1 MEYCYE
7 RIGRICSISSITPFL
22 RYSSASPLG
31 IWRKP
36 ALVIP
41 SEVEESLDIVLAVA
55 ISSPLGIARKRAKI
69 ISMPAVAT
77 GPMIRREI
85 GDDHVCLL
93 VFDRPESGAN
103 IFDAATLDELNEHL
117 DFIENDASLRG
128 LIIAS
133 AKKSIFVAGADLK
146 TLLQQ
151 AQSGDLRAFIAHGQR
166 VLNRLAA
173 LKIPTVAAIHGA
185 AAGGGYEVVLAC
197 DYRVASDDPA
207 TRIGLP
213 ETTLGL
219 MPAWGGCTRLPR
231 LIGIEKAA
239 EVIAKGKLYSA
250 HEALKLG
257 LVDEIVPRD
266 QLLDAARK
274 KLRDGKCKL
283 DGGTRATPASQKL
296 IPPPQHGNA
305 APERA
310 WEIINK
316 TLSISPDE
324 SLRME
329 LDAIVDLGKTESTQ
343 NLIRNFFLAE
353 KYKKG
358 TSKAAPEKVVH
369 AAVIGAGV
377 MGSGI
382 AQWLSSRGV
391 TVILRDIAREQVD
404 RGLANIEKTYADAVK
419 RGLMTE
425 EKAKAGRARIVAS
438 TAPMELRDVEFII
451 EAASEKFEIKKEIFR
466 ELGMQAGPKTIVAT
480 NTSALPVGRL
490 ADTTVSP
497 EHVIGLHFFNPVSRM
512 KPVEV
517 VIAKQ
522 TSEDTRDR
530 SLAFVRQIGKL
541 PVVVRDSPGF
551 LVNRVLFP
559 YLLDAAELFESGL
572 ETDKIDNALVQWGMP
587 MGPLRLID
595 EIGIDITI
603 DIGNTL
609 EKAYGRR
616 DHVSS
621 VLLWLR
627 DGNMLG
633 RKAGAGFYKY
643 EGKAQTPNESLMQWR
658 RALHGESD
666 DAEGPNI
673 PRKLSEL
680 NEEELAHRLI
690 FLMVNEAA
698 RCVEENVVD
707 SREDADYGMIL
718 GTGFAPFRG
727 GPLRFAEHFGL
738 KKVVEELERLA
749 QTEEKFSPCEILKK
763 HARDG
768 TRFYEK

>member
-1 MEYCYE
+1 MN
-7 RIGRICSISSITPFL
+7 L
-22 RYSSASPLG
+22 
-31 IWRKP
+31 
-36 ALVIP
+36 
-41 SEVEESLDIVLAVA
+41 
-55 ISSPLGIARKRAKI
+55 
-69 ISMPAVAT
+69 MPAVAT

-117 DFIENDASLRG
+117 NSVENDESLRG

-151 AQSGDLRAFIAHGQR
+151 AQSGDMRAFIAEGQR
-166 VLNRLAA
+166 VFNRLAA

-185 AAGGGYEVVLAC
+185 SAGGGYEVTLAC
-197 DYRVASDDPA
+197 DYRIASDDPA

-219 MPAWGGCTRLPR
+219 IPAWGGCTRLPQ
-231 LIGIEKAA
+231 LIGVEKAA

-250 HEALKLG
+250 EEARKLG
-257 LVDEIVPRD
+257 LVDGVAPRD
-266 QLLDAARK
+266 KLLELARK
-274 KLRDGKCKL
+274 KLRDGKRKL
-283 DGGTRATPASQKL
+283 ERGELVGSSRRDDRTPQRGVPSVA
-296 IPPPQHGNA
+296 GNT

-310 WEIINK
+310 FEIISK
-316 TLSISPDE
+316 TLSIAPDE
-324 SLRME
+324 SLRLE
-329 LDAIVDLGKTESTQ
+329 LDAIVDLGKSESTQ

-353 KYKKG
+353 RYKKG
-358 TSKAAPEKVVH
+358 TSKTAREKVVH

-404 RGLANIEKTYADAVK
+404 RGLANIEKVYTDAVK

-438 TAPMELRDVEFII
+438 TAPMELRDVQFVI
-451 EAASEKFEIKKEIFR
+451 EAASEKFEVKKEIFR

-512 KPVEV
+512 KLVEV

-522 TSEDTRDR
+522 TSEETRER
-530 SLAFVRQIGKL
+530 SLAFVRQVGKL
-541 PVVVRDSPGF
+541 PVIVRDSPGF

-559 YLLDAAELFESGL
+559 YLLDAAELFESGA
-572 ETDKIDNALVQWGMP
+572 DAAKIDDALVKWGMP

-595 EIGIDITI
+595 EIGVDITI

-609 EKAYGRR
+609 ESAYGRR

-627 DGNMLG
+627 DGKMLG

-643 EGKAQTPNESLMQWR
+643 EGKAQTPNESLAQWR
-658 RALHGESD
+658 RALHGEP
-666 DAEGPNI
+666 EGPEGPDI
-673 PRKLSEL
+673 PPDQQRDPRLRL
-680 NEEELAHRLI
+680 NDENLTHRLI

-707 SREDADYGMIL
+707 SPEDADYGMIL

-727 GPLRFAEHFGL
+727 GPLRFADHFGL
-738 KKVVEELERLA
+738 KKVVDELEQLA
-749 QTEEKFSPCEILKK
+749 KNEEKFSPCEILRK
-763 HARDG
+763 HAREG
-768 TRFYEK
+768 TTFYAD

>member
-1 MEYCYE
+1 
-7 RIGRICSISSITPFL
+7 
-22 RYSSASPLG
+22 
-31 IWRKP
+31 
-36 ALVIP
+36 
-41 SEVEESLDIVLAVA
+41 
-55 ISSPLGIARKRAKI
+55 
-69 ISMPAVAT
+69 MPAVAT

-85 GDDHVCLL
+85 GDDHVCQL

-117 DFIENDASLRG
+117 DSVENDASLRG

-151 AQSGDLRAFIAHGQR
+151 AQSGDMRAFIAHGQR
-166 VLNRLAA
+166 VLNRLAE
-173 LKIPTVAAIHGA
+173 LKIPTVAAIRGA
-185 AAGGGYEVVLAC
+185 SAGGGYEVTLAC
-197 DYRVASDDPA
+197 DYRMASDDPA

-219 MPAWGGCTRLPR
+219 IPAWGGCTRLPR
-231 LIGIEKAA
+231 LIGAEKAV
-239 EVIAKGKLYSA
+239 EVIVKGKLYSA
-250 HEALKLG
+250 QEALKLG
-257 LVDEIVPRD
+257 LVDGVAPREK
-266 QLLDAARK
+266 LLELARK
-274 KLRDGKCKL
+274 KLRDGKRKL
-283 DGGTRATPASQKL
+283 EGRAPATPASQEL
-296 IPPPQHGNA
+296 SPPKQRGNA
-305 APERA
+305 AERA
-310 WEIINK
+310 WEIISK

-329 LDAIVDLGKTESTQ
+329 LDAIVDLGKSESTQ

-358 TSKAAPEKVVH
+358 TSKAAAEKVVH

-425 EKAKAGRARIVAS
+425 EKAKSGRARIVAS
-438 TAPMELRDVEFII
+438 TAPMELRDVQFIV
-451 EAASEKFEIKKEIFR
+451 EAASEKFETKKEIFR

-512 KPVEV
+512 KLVEV

-522 TSEDTRDR
+522 TSDDTRDR

-541 PVVVRDSPGF
+541 PVIVRDSPGF

-559 YLLDAAELFESGL
+559 YLLDAAELFESGA
-572 ETDKIDNALVQWGMP
+572 DAARIDNALVQWGMP

-595 EIGIDITI
+595 EIGVDITI

-609 EKAYGRR
+609 ETAYGRR

-627 DGNMLG
+627 DGKMLG

-643 EGKAQTPNESLMQWR
+643 EGKAQTPNESLAQWR
-658 RALHGESD
+658 RALHGQAEG
-666 DAEGPNI
+666 AEGPN
-673 PRKLSEL
+673 
-680 NEEELAHRLI
+680 EEGLARRLI

-698 RCVEENVVD
+698 RCVEEKVVR
-707 SREDADYGMIL
+707 SPEDADYGMIL

-738 KKVVEELERLA
+738 KKVVDEMERLA
-749 QTEEKFSPCEILKK
+749 ETEEKFLPCEILKK

-768 TRFYEK
+768 TKFYEN